1 MAFSLPPIKDLGMN
15 IPSFSVEE
23 LASLPSTSLTSL
35 ANNMA
40 SIQTELNV
48 KNSQLETRANK
59 LSGKSIAPLSTNGR
73 NMIDTTVSLDKVDT
87 SIAAT
92 INPVA
97 STANE
102 FKGISDKGASPI
114 SNLLAAGTTEAAA
127 NSVADKISEFSRG
140 GF

>member
-1 MAFSLPPIKDLGMN
+1 MAFELPPIKDLGMN
-15 IPSFSVEE
+15 IPSFSFEE

-48 KNSQLETRANK
+48 KNSQLDIRANK
-59 LSGKSIAPLSTNGR
+59 LSGKSMAPTAIMGR
-73 NMIDTTVSLDKVDT
+73 NTIETTVSLEKIDT

-97 STANE
+97 STANV
-102 FKGISDKGASPI
+102 FQGIVEKGASPLL
-114 SNLLAAGTTEAAA
+114 NLEGAGTTLTDATSA
-127 NSVADKISEFSRG
+127 ADKISEFSKG
-140 GF
+140 LF